1 MHTGET
7 DGWNHPRPAQWHR
20 PVFGLLLLAVAV
32 NLSSAAL
39 NLGPEPSCS
48 VALEGAP
55 WTLAVI
61 SLGVGLARRLPL
73 QNIVFASF
81 GLLLASTALELLTAQ
96 TGVPFGLR
104 RATAG
109 GGCFGMPWFAPFIW
123 AALTL
128 SARGLARLM
137 LKPFRQTRF
146 YGLWV
151 LGVAGALI
159 SSAWLAVVPVA
170 AAGNWWEFH
179 VPATALNWHGMPLLA
194 QPAIAVAAL
203 LQLAFV
209 TPWLLNKKPV
219 RQPLDLHPLA
229 VWVCLLGWLLA
240 RQAIAG
246 MRGPMLP
253 TVTLLT
259 ASVFATFWGIRTRQ
273 SVSSRQADW
282 QATVTESD

>member
-7 DGWNHPRPAQWHR
+7 DGWNHPLPAQWHR
-20 PVFGLLLLAVAV
+20 PAFGLLLLVVAANLAAFALGITPETSAFAV
-32 NLSSAAL
+32 
-39 NLGPEPSCS
+39 
-48 VALEGAP
+48 LEGLP
-55 WTLAVI
+55 WVI
-61 SLGVGLARRLPL
+61 GVLSLGIGLARRLPV
-73 QNIVFASF
+73 QNITFASF
-81 GLLLASTALELLTAQ
+81 GLLFTSTALELLTAQ

-104 RATAG
+104 RATPG
-109 GGCFGMPWFAPFIW
+109 SGWFGMPWFAPFIW

-137 LKPFRQTRF
+137 LKPFRQTQF

-151 LGVAGALI
+151 LGVATTLI
-159 SSAWLAVVPVA
+159 SLAWLATVPVA
-170 AAGNWWEFH
+170 SAGGWWEFR
-179 VPATALNWHGMPLLA
+179 TAASVLHWHRMPLLA
-194 QPAIAVAAL
+194 LPAVTVAAL

-246 MRGPMLP
+246 MRGPMLFMGI
-253 TVTLLT
+253 LLT
-259 ASVFATFWGIRTRQ
+259 VSVFATLWGIRTRQ
-273 SVSSRQADW
+273 SVLSRQAAW

>member
-7 DGWNHPRPAQWHR
+7 DGWNHPLPAQWHR
-20 PVFGLLLLAVAV
+20 PAFGLLQLAVAA
-32 NLSSAAL
+32 NLAVTAL
-39 NLGPEPSCS
+39 RLKPGPP
-48 VALEGAP
+48 AMMLLEGAP
-55 WTLAVI
+55 WALATV
-61 SLGVGLARRLPL
+61 SLGIGLVRRLPL
-73 QNIVFASF
+73 QNIAFASF

-104 RATAG
+104 RETAG

-137 LKPFRQTRF
+137 LKPCRQTQF

-151 LGVAGALI
+151 LGVATTLI
-159 SSAWLAVVPVA
+159 CFAWLATVPVA
-170 AAGNWWEFH
+170 SSGGWWESR
-179 VPATALNWHGMPLLA
+179 TAASVLHWHGMPLLA
-194 QPAIAVAAL
+194 LPAIAVAAL

-229 VWVCLLGWLLA
+229 VWVCLIGWLLA

-246 MRGPMLP
+246 QRGPI
-253 TVTLLT
+253 LLT
-259 ASVFATFWGIRTRQ
+259 GVLLTVSTFATLWGAEPQ
-273 SVSSRQADW
+273 K
-282 QATVTESD
+282 

>member
-7 DGWNHPRPAQWHR
+7 DGWNHPLPVQWHR
-20 PVFGLLLLAVAV
+20 PAFGLLLLAGAT
-32 NLSSAAL
+32 
-39 NLGPEPSCS
+39 NLGVCALGIAPETSALA
-48 VALEGAP
+48 ALEGAP
-55 WTLAVI
+55 WALAVI
-61 SLGVGLARRLPL
+61 SLGVGLSRRLPL
-73 QNIVFASF
+73 QNIAFASF

-104 RATAG
+104 RATVG

-123 AALTL
+123 AALTF

-137 LKPFRQTRF
+137 LKPFRRTRF

-159 SSAWLAVVPVA
+159 SSAWLAAVPVA
-170 AAGNWWEFH
+170 SVGNWWEFH
-179 VPATALNWHGMPLLA
+179 APATALNWHGMPLLA
-194 QPAIAVAAL
+194 LPAIAVAAL

-246 MRGPMLP
+246 MRGPMLL
-253 TVTLLT
+253 TGILLTISAFVTL
-259 ASVFATFWGIRTRQ
+259 WGIRTAKPIPSRPA
-273 SVSSRQADW
+273 SSPEA
-282 QATVTESD
+282 ATESD